1 MTFFFSPLP
10 QLNDMDINMNKKHSF
25 CVSVIIPCFNA
36 QTSISDAVASARR
49 QQNVDLQIIC
59 VNDHSTDTTP
69 QILSS
74 LASKNEIEYLDAKHD
89 KGAAYARNLGLEIA
103 RGEYIQFLDAD
114 DLLLENKLCRQ
125 VGIMSQNNA
134 DFIAGAY
141 QYQNLAGDCSMHYP
155 DNDHWLGLI
164 ASKLGR
170 TSANLFR
177 KNALIALG
185 GWSVRQ
191 KSSQEYELMYRLLKN
206 NHKLAFDN
214 QTSAFIVANAG
225 SISQTNLLDN
235 SWRFIEL
242 RTRIIN
248 YLKATGELT
257 PSHLALYSKVCQRSR
272 KEVEHLS
279 EEPELVC

>member
-1 MTFFFSPLP
+1 MTKRQSL
-10 QLNDMDINMNKKHSF
+10 

-36 QTSISDAVASARR
+36 QASISDAVASATR

-74 LASKNEIEYLDAKHD
+74 LASQGEIEYLDVEQGQ
-89 KGAAYARNLGLEIA
+89 GAANARNQGLEIA

-125 VGIMSQNNA
+125 GGILTQNNA

-141 QYQNLAGDCSMHYP
+141 QYQNLGGDCSMHYP
-155 DNDHWLGLI
+155 DNDHWHGLI

-177 KNALIALG
+177 KSALVALG

-214 QTSAFIVANAG
+214 QTGALITANPG

-257 PSHLALYSKVCQRSR
+257 PAHLALYSKVCQRSR
-272 KEVEHLS
+272 EEVAHLS
-279 EEPELVC
+279 EKPEMVC